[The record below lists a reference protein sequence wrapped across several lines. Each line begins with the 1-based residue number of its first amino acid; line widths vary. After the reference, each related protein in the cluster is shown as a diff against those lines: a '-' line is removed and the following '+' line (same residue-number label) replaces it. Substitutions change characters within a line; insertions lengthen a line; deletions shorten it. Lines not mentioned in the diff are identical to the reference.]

1 MGSGNGARDPAA
13 AWAGPPRP
21 PPRKPRHHRKRRA
34 PPGASPG
41 TLVVDPEA
49 PRPQLHVLAYGP
61 DALDEARPATPAEL
75 GPLLRRRPVT
85 WVDVAGL
92 GDAAALEQVGTLFG
106 LHRLALEDVINT
118 HQRPKLERYEGH
130 HFLVLNMPEA
140 RPDGGLGSE
149 QLSLFLGKDYVLTFQ
164 ERPGDCFGPV
174 RQRLRDGQ
182 GRSRAAG
189 PDWLAYAL
197 LDAVIDAYFPV
208 AEAAGERLETLEDDV
223 LAGRAPDLLPRIHL
237 IRRDLLVMR
246 RALWPL
252 REVVAALQ
260 REEEGAFSGET
271 RLYLRDVYDHVIN
284 LLDLLEN
291 LREIA
296 GGLMELHLSA
306 TSNRLNEAM
315 KVLTVIS
322 TIFIP
327 LTFIVG
333 VYGMNFDPDS
343 SPLNMPELRWYW
355 GYPFAVGVMAATT
368 VALLAFFRR
377 RGWIGPGSG
386 TVAARREG
394 ESPR

>member
-1 MGSGNGARDPAA
+1 MGSGNGAREPEAKG
-13 AWAGPPRP
+13 AGPPRP
-21 PPRKPRHHRKRRA
+21 PSRKPRHHRKRRA

-75 GPLLRRRPVT
+75 GPLLHRRPVT
-85 WVDVAGL
+85 WVDVSGL
-92 GDAAALEQVGTLFG
+92 GDATMLTQVGALFG

-118 HQRPKLERYEGH
+118 HQRPKVERYEGH
-130 HFLVLNMPEA
+130 HFVVVRMPEA

-149 QLSLFLGKDYVLTFQ
+149 QLSLFLGQDFVLTFQ

-182 GRSRAAG
+182 GRSLSSG

-208 AEAAGERLETLEDDV
+208 AEAAGERLERLEDDV
-223 LAGRAPDLLPRIHL
+223 LAGRARDLLPRIHL

-252 REVVAALQ
+252 REVLSALQ
-260 REEEGAFSGET
+260 REEEGAFAAET
-271 RLYLRDVYDHVIN
+271 RLHLRDVYDHVIN

-306 TSNRLNEAM
+306 TSNRLNEVM

-333 VYGMNFDPDS
+333 VYGMNFDPES

-355 GYPFAVGVMAATT
+355 GYPFALAVMVATT
-368 VALLAFFRR
+368 VALLVFFRR
-377 RGWIGPGSG
+377 RGWVGPESG
-386 TVAARREG
+386 TLEG
-394 ESPR
+394 RGAGKGP